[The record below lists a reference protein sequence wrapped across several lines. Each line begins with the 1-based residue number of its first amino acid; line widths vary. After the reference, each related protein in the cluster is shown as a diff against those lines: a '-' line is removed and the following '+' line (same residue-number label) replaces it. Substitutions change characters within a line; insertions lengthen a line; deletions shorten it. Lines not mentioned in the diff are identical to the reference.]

1 MTIPGHAVNFT
12 HFLANLSKNHLE
24 EGNSLHN
31 FRNKK
36 KRGEIKKC
44 KEEKKGD
51 MLQEEQKKEKGII
64 LEERE
69 G

>member
-1 MTIPGHAVNFT
+1 VNFT

-31 FRNKK
+31 FHNKK

-51 MLQEEQKKEKGII
+51 ILQEEKKEGKGIMFFGKKGRMK
-64 LEERE
+64 E
-69 G
+69 